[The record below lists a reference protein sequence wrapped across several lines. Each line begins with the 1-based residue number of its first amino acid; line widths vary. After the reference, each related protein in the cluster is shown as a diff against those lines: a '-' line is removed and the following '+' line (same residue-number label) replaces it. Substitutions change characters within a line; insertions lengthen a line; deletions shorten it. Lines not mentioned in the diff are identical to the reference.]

1 MKKTARWIA
10 SQIKYFLTS
19 FPAENSRM
27 KKTWLVALVAMGLL
41 VMGCSNGSDEDSS
54 IWKIEDGVLVKY
66 EGADEYV
73 TIPASVKKIGDGAFK
88 GRVVLKGVTIPQ
100 GVTSIGNE
108 AFFKCS
114 HLTTLEIPV
123 SLTSIGDDAFDEC
136 RNLNTVTYKGTL
148 AQWCSVDLDFHLNRN
163 AQSVI
168 LAGENNLD
176 LKMVTELDIPNGVED
191 IVHATFFEFKRLTR
205 VTIPEG
211 VTRIGSIVFLFC
223 YGLTEVTIPGSVTS
237 FGWGPFGECKNLKD
251 VRYGGTKAE
260 WDSIKGLDN
269 IQLSDGTTI
278 HGKDGTTWTY
288 NQ

>member
-1 MKKTARWIA
+1 MKKKTKWIA
-10 SQIKYFLTS
+10 SQIKDVLTS
-19 FPAENSRM
+19 FPAESSRM
-27 KKTWLVALVAMGLL
+27 KKIWLVALAAMVLL
-41 VMGCSNGSDEDSS
+41 VMGCSNGADEDLS

-66 EGADEYV
+66 DGADEYV
-73 TIPASVKKIGDGAFK
+73 TIPADVKKIGDGAFK

-108 AFFKCS
+108 AFCKCR

-123 SLTSIGDDAFDEC
+123 SLTSIGEDAFVEC
-136 RNLNTVTYKGTL
+136 RNLKTVTYKGTL
-148 AQWCSVDLDFHLNRN
+148 AQWCSVDHDNRLNSN

-191 IVHATFFEFKRLTR
+191 IVHATFFGYKRLTR

-211 VTRIGSIVFLFC
+211 VTRIGSIVFLYC
-223 YGLTEVTIPGSVTS
+223 TGLTEVTIPCSMKS
-237 FGWGPFGECKNLKD
+237 FGWGIFAMCKNLKD

-260 WDSIKGLDN
+260 WAGIKKDKDWDIDTDN
-269 IQLSDGTTI
+269 YTI
-278 HGKDGTTWTY
+278 HCTDGIITK
-288 NQ
+288 